1 VGAWL
6 DAVVWLD
13 VAWLSKRLSPEIVP
27 MTGILSQ
34 YMMRTIFASTALVLV
49 VLLALAGLF
58 EFIAELDDTQGNY
71 GTAQA
76 ILYTLLRL
84 PNLAFEMLPVAALI
98 GSLLGLGAMAGN
110 SEIIVMRSAG
120 LSVAE
125 MSGMVALSGA
135 VLLIFTGLL
144 GEFIGPPLDFYAR
157 NMRVEARYQQD
168 EDRQGNETWVKDGNA
183 YLHLERVNPD
193 FEFGSLY
200 IYKFDGDRLESI
212 AVAEN
217 SGIDANDNWILEN
230 LRETEFQREGVQVT
244 QTSRSVETFEV
255 DSGLLGSA
263 LAKPLSLSARELL
276 SYIDYLERNSLD
288 ATKYETE
295 FWFRVS
301 RTSTVLV
308 MPMLALAFVFGSLR
322 SGNAGSRLMIG
333 VVIGL
338 AYYLAS
344 ETLANS
350 GQVFDLN
357 PLIVTWVPSITLAA
371 ITAFAL
377 SRIR

>member
-1 VGAWL
+1 
-6 DAVVWLD
+6 
-13 VAWLSKRLSPEIVP
+13 

-34 YMMRTIFASTALVLV
+34 YMMRSIFASTALVLV

-58 EFIAELDDTQGNY
+58 DFIAELDDTQGNY

-76 ILYTLLRL
+76 VLYTLLRL
-84 PNLAFEMLPVAALI
+84 PNFAFEMLPVAVLI
-98 GSLLGLGAMAGN
+98 GSLLGLGALAGN

-120 LSVAE
+120 ISVAE
-125 MSGMVALSGA
+125 MAGMVGVTGA
-135 VLLIFTGLL
+135 VLLIITGLL
-144 GEFIGPPLDFYAR
+144 GEFLGPPLDFYAR
-157 NMRVEARYQQD
+157 NMRVQALYQQD
-168 EDRQGNETWVKDGNA
+168 DDMRGNEAWVKDGDVF
-183 YLHLERVNPD
+183 LHLERVNPD

-200 IYKFDGDRLESI
+200 MYKFDGDRLASI

-217 SGIDANDNWILEN
+217 SGIDTNDNWILEN
-230 LRETEFQREGVQVT
+230 LRETEFRGDGVQVS
-244 QTSRSVETFEV
+244 QTSRSIESFEV
-255 DSGLLGSA
+255 DSSLLGSA

-276 SYIDYLERNSLD
+276 SYIDYLDRNSLD
-288 ATKYETE
+288 ASKYETE

-301 RTSTVLV
+301 RTSTVLI
-308 MPMLALAFVFGSLR
+308 MPILALAFVFGSLR
-322 SGNAGSRLMIG
+322 SGGAGSRLMIG

-350 GQVFDLN
+350 GQVFDLS
-357 PLIVTWVPSITLAA
+357 PILVTWVPSITLAA

-377 SRIR
+377 SRVH